1 MNAAVPPGWRPS
13 FTAKQRRSIGSGAWA
28 RGRRRWGFFRIF
40 SSSSSSS
47 SSSSFSSSS
56 SSFPAIRSL
65 FFFTPSLWGRTLVFL
80 LGQPA
85 ALFCAYFS
93 KSGLPA
99 LRPARHRTIIVITS
113 LFYWSTARFTALRC
127 AAGFCFASITQRS
140 GIAGAVECM

>member
-47 SSSSFSSSS
+47 FSSSS

-65 FFFTPSLWGRTLVFL
+65 FFFTPALWGRTLGCL
-80 LGQPA
+80 WGQPD
-85 ALFCAYFS
+85 ALFCAKFS
-93 KSGLPA
+93 QSGLPA
-99 LRPARHRTIIVITS
+99 LLPALHRAVITRVP
-113 LFYWSTARFTALRC
+113 YWSTARFCSFALCGGLLFC
-127 AAGFCFASITQRS
+127 AHYPAVKHRRS
-140 GIAGAVECM
+140 S